1 MCARAR
7 IRVCTGTYITFYIE
21 CDGYA
26 SIQVTL
32 PVCVCEYSTDAVKYS
47 CHRPSLS
54 GPPPLFFILARSMGK
69 KQTGQHL
76 FRAHDGLF
84 FFFFFSTF
92 YDICCLHVGMC
103 MYVCMYA
110 YFVCVAELF
119 LNIVIIF
126 CRFFFFRGKGKE
138 MVSPERRANF
148 HEGSCMDSLREG
160 LDGTMRIL
168 SSAGCLIAEGRD
180 ANGFKLI
187 NESYTV
193 YNMYIRIFKRF
204 IRTVNNKRTI
214 KYNELVTSN

>member
-1 MCARAR
+1 
-7 IRVCTGTYITFYIE
+7 
-21 CDGYA
+21 
-26 SIQVTL
+26 
-32 PVCVCEYSTDAVKYS
+32 
-47 CHRPSLS
+47 
-54 GPPPLFFILARSMGK
+54 
-69 KQTGQHL
+69 
-76 FRAHDGLF
+76 
-84 FFFFFSTF
+84 
-92 YDICCLHVGMC
+92 
-103 MYVCMYA
+103 
-110 YFVCVAELF
+110 
-119 LNIVIIF
+119 
-126 CRFFFFRGKGKE
+126 